1 MNRHTI
7 SLLIIFPILLLSSC
21 ATGPDAK
28 CPCFQ
33 QIYPGETWWMYAR
46 PEEAGFSYEK
56 LAEARQYSEAIG
68 SAAVMVIYDGA
79 VVAHWGDIETRY
91 MCHSVRKSFLSAL
104 YGIHVAEGNID
115 LDKTMAQLG
124 IDDEPP
130 LTSLEKK
137 ACIRNLLKARS
148 GVYHPAAYETE
159 AMKKARPKRGSHA
172 PGTFYY
178 YNNWDFNTLGAIFAK
193 QAGSTIFEE
202 FQTRIAKPLH
212 MQDFRLQDGYYHLE
226 KQHSIYPA
234 YPFRMSA
241 RDMARFGLLFLRDGK
256 WNNKQII
263 TSQWIKE
270 STKQYS
276 TKDDKFGYAYLWWT
290 INAEPFKKLGAY
302 TASGYGGHWITVV
315 PGAKLVFV
323 HRVDTWWDL
332 GFSSCTKKTGH
343 SVTND
348 QRLELLGMILDAK
361 VSEPQTFPVL
371 VPLAEEP
378 KRNDII
384 TLDSNIL
391 GRYAGEYRF
400 PDDYTARIEDVEGR
414 LFIDSPGAGTFTLLP
429 LSPTQFIMEDINAP
443 VSFELADDGHPLYMT
458 IEFTPGEKCW
468 GLAVSTETTEQA
480 GLESVIQKLDVL
492 TPKLMEDMNV
502 PGVSI
507 SLIEDDRIAWHKG
520 YGVVR
525 ADGEEKITPE
535 TVFEACSMSKVAFTY
550 IVLKLVEQGKLDL
563 DRPLV
568 EYLDKPYLEDE
579 PLHKLIT
586 ARMVLTHRTGF
597 PNWREGGWRKG
608 GPLPV
613 QFKPGTEYG
622 YSGEGYLYLQ
632 RVVEHITGK
641 SLNPLMK
648 EMLLD
653 PIGMTHSSYVWE
665 QRYDELASAGH
676 DKAGE
681 VKPNRSL
688 FDQANAAFS
697 LYCTPDD
704 YAKFIIEVMKKDRSA
719 EHSLSRES
727 IEDMLTPTI
736 EVKGSHGRQ
745 VPRIGRA
752 KCVSIHRGLG
762 WVVGKMQDGGIR
774 AWHSGSNGTG
784 FRCYSEFDPQ
794 KHTGIVIMTGSV
806 NGNALYQNLVSAID
820 FP

>member
-1 MNRHTI
+1 
-7 SLLIIFPILLLSSC
+7 
-21 ATGPDAK
+21 
-28 CPCFQ
+28 
-33 QIYPGETWWMYAR
+33 MYAR

-56 LAEARQYSEAIG
+56 LAEARQYSEEIG
-68 SAAVMVIYDGA
+68 SAAVMVIYDDA

-104 YGIHVAEGNID
+104 YGVHVAEGNID
-115 LDKTMAQLG
+115 LDKMMAELG

-130 LTSLEKK
+130 LTPLEKK
-137 ACIRNLLKARS
+137 ASVQDLLKARS
-148 GVYHPAAYETE
+148 GVYHSAAYETE
-159 AMKKARPKRGSHA
+159 AMKKARPKRGSHV

-178 YNNWDFNTLGAIFAK
+178 YNNWDFNTLGAIFEK
-193 QAGSTIFEE
+193 QTSSTIFKE
-202 FQTRIAKPLH
+202 FQTRIAEPLQ

-256 WNNKQII
+256 WNDKQII
-263 TSQWIKE
+263 TSKWIKE
-270 STKQYS
+270 STRQYS
-276 TKDDKFGYAYLWWT
+276 TQDDKFGYAYLWWN
-290 INAEPFKKLGAY
+290 INVEPFKSLGAY

-332 GFSSCTKKTGH
+332 GFSTCPKKEKH
-343 SVTND
+343 SVSND
-348 QRLELLGMILDAK
+348 KRLELLGMILDAK
-361 VSEPQTFPVL
+361 VSEPQTCPVL
-371 VPLAEEP
+371 VPLIERP
-378 KRNDII
+378 KRDDII
-384 TLDSNIL
+384 TLDSSTL
-391 GRYAGEYRF
+391 DKYVGEYRF
-400 PDDYTARIEDVEGR
+400 PDDYTARIEKVKGR
-414 LFIDSPGAGTFTLLP
+414 LLIHSPGAGTFTLLP
-429 LSPTQFIMEDINAP
+429 LSPIQFVMEDVNAP
-443 VSFELADDGHPLYMT
+443 VSFEFAEDGQPLYMT
-458 IEFTPGEKCW
+458 IEFTPGEACW
-468 GLAVSTETTEQA
+468 GLAVSTEITEQT
-480 GLESVIQKLDVL
+480 GLQSVIQKLDIL
-492 TPKLMEDMNV
+492 TPRLMEDMNV

-507 SLIEDDRIAWHKG
+507 SLIEDGRIAWHKG

-525 ADGEEKITPE
+525 ANGVEKVTPE

-550 IVLKLVEQGKLDL
+550 VVLKLVEEGKLDL
-563 DRPLV
+563 NRPLA

-597 PNWREGGWRKG
+597 PNWREVGWRTG

-613 QFKPGTEYG
+613 KFEPGTEYG

-632 RVVEHITGK
+632 RVVEHITGTP
-641 SLNPLMK
+641 LNPLMK
-648 EMLLD
+648 GMLLE

-665 QRYDELASAGH
+665 PRYDELASVGH
-676 DKAGE
+676 DKTGK
-681 VKPNRSL
+681 VKSNRNL

-704 YAKFIIEVMKKDRSA
+704 YARFIIEVMKENRSA
-719 EHSLSRES
+719 EYSLSRES

-745 VPRIGRA
+745 IPRVGRA
-752 KCVSIHRGLG
+752 RCVSVHRGLG
-762 WVVGKMQDGGIR
+762 WVVGKMEDGGIR

-794 KHTGIVIMTGSV
+794 KRTGIVIMTGSV
-806 NGNALYQNLVSAID
+806 NGSSVYQKLVSAID